1 MKTVLIYIF
10 VFLARLI
17 LKTIRYQIYGLD
29 RYKALK
35 ASGKRV
41 VFAIWHGQLT
51 LFYPMAHHSKSCG
64 IVSRSRDGE
73 LAAKIIKHFGFDSVR
88 GSSSRAGAIAI
99 MEAEKYLNEG
109 YDIVVTVDGPKGP
122 RFSVKNGAI
131 YISKRFD
138 CVIIPVVASINRY
151 KMFKSWDRFIFPLPF
166 AKLFLYLGEPI
177 YTSNNIDMDVIK
189 QESEGLRKKMLEM
202 TERYAQFY
210 L

>member
-17 LKTIRYQIYGLD
+17 LKTIRYQIDGLD
-29 RYKALK
+29 RYEKIK
-35 ASGKRV
+35 GSGKRV
-41 VFAIWHGQLT
+41 VFAIWHGQLA
-51 LFYPMAHHSKSCG
+51 LFYPMAYYSKPCG
-64 IVSRSRDGE
+64 IVSRSKDGE
-73 LAAKIIKHFGFDSVR
+73 LAARIIKYFGFDSVR

-99 MEAEKYLNEG
+99 MEAEKYLKEG

-151 KMFKSWDRFIFPLPF
+151 KMFKSWDKFIFPSPF
-166 AKLFLYLGEPI
+166 ARLTIFLGEPI
-177 YTSNNIDMDVIK
+177 YTSKIIDKDAIK
-189 QESEGLRKKMLEM
+189 RESENLQKIMMEM
-202 TERYAQFY
+202 TEKYAHFY